1 VGIEILSVE
10 DDDNLAFVIMTTLR
24 LGGFNATRAKD
35 GREGVRMA
43 LGEEKPT

>member
-1 VGIEILSVE
+1 VVIEILSVE

-35 GREGVRMA
+35 GREA
-43 LGEEKPT
+43 LRLALDAGHPT